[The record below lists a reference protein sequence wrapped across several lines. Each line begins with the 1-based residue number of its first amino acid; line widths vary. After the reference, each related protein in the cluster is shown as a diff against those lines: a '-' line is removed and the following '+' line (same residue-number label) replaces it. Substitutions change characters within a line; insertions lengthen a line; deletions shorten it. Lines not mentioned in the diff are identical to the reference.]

1 MKLYRVSAPPHGTGD
16 DTTARPGHVG
26 WFGSEAECGTER
38 KRLVSSGIKRADI
51 ETETI
56 DIPTDKKGLLAWLN
70 ENGV

>member
-1 MKLYRVSAPPHGTGD
+1 MKLYRVEHTVTGADAPS
-16 DTTARPGHVG
+16 VQ
-26 WFGSEAECGTER
+26 WLGSEAECTSHRKTIVAAGT
-38 KRLVSSGIKRADI
+38 KRADI